1 MRDGQTFP
9 AASAGVAGSAMER
22 VFPGRADQVAAVRA
36 YVADCLAEAGWP
48 GLVADAA
55 LCVDELFA
63 NAVRHTR
70 SGEPGGEVAVRVD
83 ARPGGAVVCHVHDQG
98 GPSVPAPGS
107 PQRGGESGRGL
118 PIVAALASACG
129 GTNACD
135 VGSPLRGGCC
145 VWFKLEQGAAR

>member
-9 AASAGVAGSAMER
+9 AASAGVAGSPVER
-22 VFPGRADQVAAVRA
+22 VFPGRPDRVAAVRA
-36 YVADCLAEAGWP
+36 YVADCLTGAGWP
-48 GLVADAA
+48 TLVADAV

-70 SGEPGGEVAVRVD
+70 SGEPGGEVAVRVEPVG
-83 ARPGGAVVCHVHDQG
+83 AAVVCHVHDQG

-145 VWFKLEQGAAR
+145 VWFKLERGVAR